1 MMDRDFAFGKE
12 NFIWIGISIAFII
25 MGFVLMSGGSSPDGI
40 SFNPEI
46 FSKQRIVV
54 APIIIMIGFLLMIFA
69 ILKKSG
75 KTKPVDNIT
84 KG

>member
-1 MMDRDFAFGKE
+1 MDRNFAFGKD
-12 NFIWIGISIAFII
+12 NFILLGISIVFII
-25 MGFVLMSGGSSPDGI
+25 VGFALMSGGSSPDGI

-54 APIIIMIGFLLMIFA
+54 SPIIIMIGYSLMIYA

-75 KTKPVDNIT
+75 KMRKDNT
-84 KG
+84 TSK

>member
-1 MMDRDFAFGKE
+1 MDKDFAFGKD
-12 NFIWIGISIAFII
+12 NFIWVGIALVFII
-25 MGFVLMSGGSSPDGI
+25 AGFALMSGGGPPADGI

-54 APIIIMIGFLLMIFA
+54 APIIVMTGYMLMIYA

-75 KTKPVDNIT
+75 KTSNNTVA

>member
-1 MMDRDFAFGKE
+1 MDRDFAFGKD
-12 NFIWIGISIAFII
+12 NFIWIGIAIVFII
-25 MGFVLMSGGSSPDGI
+25 AGFALMSGGGPPADGV

-46 FSKQRIVV
+46 FSKQRIVF
-54 APIIIMIGFLLMIFA
+54 APIVVMIGYLLMIYA

-75 KTKPVDNIT
+75 KTSNNTPA

>member
-1 MMDRDFAFGKE
+1 MDRNFALGKD
-12 NFIWIGISIAFII
+12 NFIWIGISIVFII
-25 MGFVLMSGGSSPDGI
+25 TGFALMSGGSSPDGI

-54 APIIIMIGFLLMIFA
+54 APIIVMTGYMLMIYA

-75 KTKPVDNIT
+75 KTSNNTVA

>member
-1 MMDRDFAFGKE
+1 MNRDFAFGKD
-12 NFIWIGISIAFII
+12 NFIWTGIAIVFII
-25 MGFVLMSGGSSPDGI
+25 VGFALMSGGSSPDGV

-54 APIIIMIGFLLMIFA
+54 APAIVMIGYLLMIYA

-75 KTKPVDNIT
+75 KTPGNTTT

>member
-1 MMDRDFAFGKE
+1 MDKDFAFGKE
-12 NFIWIGISIAFII
+12 NFMWIGIAIVFII
-25 MGFVLMSGGSSPDGI
+25 VGFVLMSGGGPPADGI

-54 APIIIMIGFLLMIFA
+54 APIIVMIGYLLMMYA

-75 KTKPVDNIT
+75 KTSDNQME
-84 KG
+84 KE

>member
-1 MMDRDFAFGKE
+1 MDRDFAFGRD
-12 NFIWIGISIAFII
+12 NFIWIGIAIVFIVV
-25 MGFVLMSGGSSPDGI
+25 GFALMSGGGPPADGI

-54 APIIIMIGFLLMIFA
+54 APIIVMIGYLLMIFA

-75 KTKPVDNIT
+75 KASHNTATKR
-84 KG
+84 

>member
-1 MMDRDFAFGKE
+1 MDRNFAFGKD
-12 NFIWIGISIAFII
+12 NFIWIGIAIIFII
-25 MGFVLMSGGSSPDGI
+25 LGFALMSGGSSPDGI

-54 APIIIMIGFLLMIFA
+54 APIIVMIGYLLMIYA

-75 KTKPVDNIT
+75 KTAKNNT
-84 KG
+84 AKG

>member
-1 MMDRDFAFGKE
+1 MDRDFAFGKD
-12 NFIWIGISIAFII
+12 NFIWLGISIVFIFV
-25 MGFVLMSGGSSPDGI
+25 GFVLMSGGSSPDGI

-54 APIIIMIGFLLMIFA
+54 APIIIMIGYILMIYA

-75 KTKPVDNIT
+75 KVSANNNKS
-84 KG
+84 

>member
-1 MMDRDFAFGKE
+1 MNRDFAFGKD
-12 NFIWIGISIAFII
+12 NFIWLGISIVFII
-25 MGFVLMSGGSSPDGI
+25 VGFALMSGGSSPDGI

-54 APIIIMIGFLLMIFA
+54 APAIIMIGYFLMIYA

-75 KTKPVDNIT
+75 QSSGNNTA

>member
-1 MMDRDFAFGKE
+1 MDRDFAFGKD
-12 NFIWIGISIAFII
+12 NFIWLGISIFFII
-25 MGFVLMSGGSSPDGI
+25 VGFVLVSGGSSPDGI

-54 APIIIMIGFLLMIFA
+54 APVIIMIGYILMIFA

-75 KTKPVDNIT
+75 KISENNNKN
-84 KG
+84 

>member
-1 MMDRDFAFGKE
+1 MDRDFAFGKD
-12 NFIWIGISIAFII
+12 NLIWIGIAIVFII
-25 MGFVLMSGGSSPDGI
+25 VGFALMSGGGPPADGI

-54 APIIIMIGFLLMIFA
+54 APIIVMIGYLLMIYA

-75 KTKPVDNIT
+75 KTPGNST
-84 KG
+84 AKG

>member
-1 MMDRDFAFGKE
+1 MERDFAFGKE
-12 NFIWIGISIAFII
+12 NFIWVGMAIIFII
-25 MGFVLMSGGSSPDGI
+25 VGFALMSGGGPPADGI

-46 FSKQRIVV
+46 FSPRRIVV
-54 APIIIMIGFLLMIFA
+54 APIIVMIGYLLMFYA

-75 KTKPVDNIT
+75 KTPNNQAA

>member
-1 MMDRDFAFGKE
+1 MDRDFAFGKD
-12 NFIWIGISIAFII
+12 NFIWIGIALFFII
-25 MGFVLMSGGSSPDGI
+25 VGFAIMSGGGPPPDGV

-46 FSKQRIVV
+46 FSKQRIAV
-54 APIIIMIGFLLMIFA
+54 APIIVMIGYLLIIYA

-75 KTKPVDNIT
+75 KASNHNTA